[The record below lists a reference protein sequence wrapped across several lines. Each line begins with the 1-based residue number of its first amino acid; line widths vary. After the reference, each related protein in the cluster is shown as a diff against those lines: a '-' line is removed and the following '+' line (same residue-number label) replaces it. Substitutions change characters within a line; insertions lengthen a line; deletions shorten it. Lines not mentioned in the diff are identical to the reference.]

1 MAEPFNPF
9 DNPRNKRWFI
19 NLSSVLGLRPNELVG
34 AAQRGENIS
43 FPSDI
48 QSISDIQK
56 RFSDQ
61 GIPVPEY
68 LMELA
73 AEEWEEYEELVLDDD
88 ILRTVGHQSRISG
101 HQYRPDPYGPIIP
114 DKLVQKTNEL
124 TNRGYVKIGDSIP
137 HIDKGN
143 ETKFWKELWA
153 KPKFGTDPVFGEG
166 VNAAAL
172 LTGLMDAANK
182 EASRRVE
189 DKDNPR
195 GLGNLVH
202 PIHIGDVSLP
212 HDGGDFW
219 DAEFKSSWKHTRNL
233 IGAIP
238 QFATAKTAM
247 DIVKPPEMTG
257 IERIKSSWDQLEGMN
272 PFARVGLTGLMTAMP
287 ALDAYESLTEQVAGL
302 GATGFIPGIN
312 PSSAATDRY
321 NLIKQLDPNNIQ
333 SPDYAKRIE
342 AYKQSKEAGE
352 ISWDRQ
358 MFYELVGDPVAFSA
372 GGEVASLLGMTGKP
386 AIAAMSSKEIAK
398 FGATMQAKHVVKHL
412 GPSFNETNGIL
423 NVWKIQSA
431 GSGSISSDFRA
442 AFNLVAFDPSVNID
456 AFGPNSV
463 AVRQQLMDSGVL
475 EEQADLLTRVIG
487 KMSVKVGDGNPDA
500 LAGQIQVS
508 KISDAAANSALEQ
521 TIQLDNLDAPIGF
534 TFKISEPDNTVTG
547 LRHNF
552 DSWMDLVDTIDP
564 SSGYARKLTKAG
576 FNSTDQT
583 FSKNGLLDQLQGQ
596 NLLMP
601 EGPEYGEFSGMRL
614 HKEELVGLGIDS
626 FIRNYRGDRIP
637 MNELRQFMDQNRLKI
652 TEIKMEDLYSQGMYR
667 ARLGGAADHYGV
679 IGLSLD
685 LENMSPDSTIVRSML
700 QAEDDELTSYLGH
713 YGLNYM
719 RLANPGAS
727 EFVIQSVDNMA
738 QRATELI
745 NPTGPSLTA
754 IPNSY
759 RANIMM
765 TGRFQIRT
773 TADGQ
778 KLFHIDEVQ
787 SDFFQNHAR
796 TLGDREFDTTFA
808 HSLDNLSGPDTPLYW
823 DVIDQ
828 NKKSGGWSMGRFGTY
843 PEDIHLPD
851 GTLYE
856 AEADSIFITPTH
868 GITVSDESVKVLYDN
883 IIKSIG
889 DNPKLSNKGR
899 SSQKF
904 QTSEG
909 SWVEPIGNEENFGA
923 KIIEEELYEV
933 GQDFVRVQILKQGDE
948 ISQEGVE
955 KAPIIRIAN
964 YKSQVSFDG
973 RYDFYNLRNLRD
985 FWNYTARGML
995 SFEAPSIVK
1004 RRAFNED
1011 FWNQTRWSTD
1021 DILNN
1026 KTPYKVVKEGDG
1038 YAVYLGGARPN
1049 IPGLMNKR
1057 GISMGDYETREGAA
1071 KAINNYL
1078 RTIPTNTTAFNL
1090 PENFI
1095 FDELNY
1101 ATPVIRRMLFNAAHE
1116 GAKVL
1121 TFSSAEELVNRY
1133 GKAALPY
1140 ALRMYGRVMGEGVKP
1155 SGLMHRETRRIITDV
1170 MRTAGWS
1177 RWSVNDTNKLMARIE
1192 VPTGTRRI
1200 PYEAFEND
1208 TVKGGNSLG
1217 ASTSVHGALNRLK
1230 FILGGEASAASTD
1243 IRRLGYE
1250 GAAVPVTNIDRAR
1263 LAETQV
1269 KLINEMDSTIFD
1281 GLDHIPWEL
1290 TINDADPVIRNAILE
1305 RLVSADVGKMTE
1317 RLFRKWESIRT
1328 GASATDP
1335 AKAEQLEDALSVL
1348 DHYTS
1353 AIERSLKPHGLGID
1367 DKATKF
1373 ISDMPEEAMPAV
1385 LKALR
1390 DRRGLNSSGERAN
1403 YFNLLNMIEFEGIP
1417 VTPRAHGTSN
1427 DDILRILLEESIDT
1441 INPRNNMISKMKHP
1455 IHIAPRQTDK
1465 VTAFNGVR
1473 LTDDLSNPAVRKE
1486 LGITTTPDSNS
1497 LFMPTLQ
1504 EALTNVQM
1512 RLFQIN
1518 DQAPKGGNVLGL
1530 VDFTNDGKY
1539 LVRLTEAADSH
1550 VAYHEVGHIF
1560 RRLLTENE
1568 LRKAGEFS
1576 MGREVFDG
1584 LTNKN
1589 IWSREAEE
1597 VFADA
1602 FDSYLR
1608 TGFARNPEMRTI
1620 FERFK
1625 EWLKSVGRAIKGSPH
1640 EEKLSPEMRQF
1651 FDELLTSNRP
1661 STRKI
1666 ENSIPPH
1673 MIDEAKKFYGY
1684 RVADHNVANAD
1695 GIDIIDRQFKVTD
1708 EIPISPPLEELSPL
1722 TSIEDTLSAA
1732 FVEDLYRKVGEGVGK
1747 VPLAGAVIK
1756 GMNPSAAASDPLA
1769 RALII
1774 REILIGQ
1781 GGQKATIAISKLR
1794 RLGNRQKVFGDVDD
1808 KGLFSDGP
1816 LKGMHLNDIR
1826 TRPNDYPLSPEQ
1838 REWIDV
1844 ASTLEEAKLK
1854 MLEVE
1859 GIKINLLDFDEGGQY
1874 AGRRVF
1880 VKVDPDGRVI
1890 DAVAVGRGVGGK
1902 QAYQKTRVYK
1912 TAEEAVEDGFRYME
1926 EDEALF
1932 MNLEAAYRQVA
1943 DKRVVDYI
1951 VSNLNMRTAGT
1962 ELDLIVNRNTT
1973 AERVDKAQLLIK
1985 ELLRA
1990 RRGDQIHWQTRKSIE
2005 RSLDELTGMLDDVS
2019 RITLEDLVEAGR
2031 VAADQPTSIVPKKG
2045 LIRKLFERVKE
2056 LEDEIKIIESN
2067 GEVPPASLIADL
2079 NTMKKKLG
2087 FQKHMVAEAYKNFYA
2102 SPTGEFEYNFSRSVS
2117 GILAESRVGAID
2129 ELLAI
2134 VRGEPYQHKV
2144 GDKIYTRYKGGML
2157 DDLRIESAKAA
2168 KALSDDTYKKRKASY
2183 TETSLGSKIPA
2194 FAGKIFLDDQPAFV
2208 GTKFDPQTFKYRQ
2221 KTGQEVVNDIT
2232 KSMVKNQEFY
2242 RFMEEANT
2250 INGAMRFFRL
2260 AGDMSWIGI
2269 HLFFLMGHATN
2280 PTGLIKSVL
2289 TGRAL
2294 RGDFSQARNLTFLPK
2309 ALVAFVHAFIDPT
2322 VHAKYLD
2329 EHAELLN
2336 RHPGVILAGRGTEF
2350 TEFTRKIGNA
2360 GFVRAKPIQ
2369 VIGELAGTIP
2379 GTKLAGRGYVGFI
2392 KRSQTGFEAALD
2404 IAGIELTK
2412 MLDDLGTD
2420 AAKIGEVDAVVNE
2433 MRGLSDAQR
2442 LGVSAKQRQI
2452 ESFTLLASRYNRAIG
2467 GMLADLPRGGIRG
2480 SQARRKVAN
2489 GIAAASAIS
2498 VAISLARGES
2508 MEEMLEHFNPQSPA
2522 FYTWNIGGVNIGFGT
2537 KVRSLIKLSAGM
2549 YTAMTDDRP
2558 TDWLSMENP
2567 ALRFARGNASPIIG
2581 TALDVI
2587 TGRTYMGEPSR
2598 DSIQSFGK
2606 NVLAPSAMF
2615 IWMSTMLLEGG
2626 SIKQRSLKGLSE
2638 FVGFR
2643 GYPETMTQVLHNYSK
2658 DTLGLDY
2665 DELEP
2670 FERKLLRDLMK
2681 DVLLPM
2687 QQEQLLRGS
2696 QFAKYYYERDLLDEE
2711 RLDAEKDLL
2720 TQYMNPEKWT
2730 GKFLVGNPEQ
2740 TFRDIYND
2748 IQSAYAVAINDLN
2761 EQHHMYQDDQEFDED
2776 NPKNYV
2782 LQEWY
2787 ALFEKAYRT
2796 ASTEDIPNS
2805 IYEGVFDTKKLVRLK
2820 QEFWASTLPNGER
2833 MIDYK
2838 DFVARNTTTTI
2849 HPPRVMQILGN
2860 EAQLKATQEA
2870 QQAFL
2875 KDRGKWN
2882 DVLDK
2887 SK

>member
-1 MAEPFNPF
+1 MSEPYNPYS
-9 DNPRNKRWFI
+9 NPRNQRWVGNF
-19 NLSSVLGLRPNELVG
+19 LATLGLNPNNFMKAV
-34 AAQRGENIS
+34 QENGTVS
-43 FPSDI
+43 LPPDI
-48 QSISDIQK
+48 QSIEDIRK

-73 AEEWEEYEELVLDDD
+73 AEDWEDYEEIILGKPIRQTISLNQFGPAIPKDVLD
-88 ILRTVGHQSRISG
+88 
-101 HQYRPDPYGPIIP
+101 
-114 DKLVQKTNEL
+114 KTREL
-124 TNRGYVKIGDSIP
+124 EGKGYVRIGDSIP
-137 HIDKGN
+137 HIESGK
-143 ETKFWKELWA
+143 ETNLWKEVWA
-153 KPKFGTDPVFGEG
+153 KPKYGPVLPFGQDL
-166 VNAAAL
+166 NAAEL
-172 LTGLMDAANK
+172 LGGLFDNAQK
-182 EASRRVE
+182 EASRRDE
-189 DKDNPR
+189 NRD
-195 GLGNLVH
+195 LVH
-202 PIHIGDVSLP
+202 PIQLEDTGLPDIRNGESFWKEEWDKALSRGISAAQTLLQPGSTMTDRFAGSRQEIEAMAPDMNPLAKSGLALLSSATPAMEVFDDTVTLGAGYASTQQLPSLHTLGGSQDEGAMRTNSGALQRYQFMQTLDPENHQSPDWAKRQSAYKQARDSGEVSLP
-212 HDGGDFW
+212 EQIF
-219 DAEFKSSWKHTRNL
+219 
-233 IGAIP
+233 
-238 QFATAKTAM
+238 
-247 DIVKPPEMTG
+247 
-257 IERIKSSWDQLEGMN
+257 
-272 PFARVGLTGLMTAMP
+272 
-287 ALDAYESLTEQVAGL
+287 YES
-302 GATGFIPGIN
+302 F
-312 PSSAATDRY
+312 TD
-321 NLIKQLDPNNIQ
+321 P
-333 SPDYAKRIE
+333 
-342 AYKQSKEAGE
+342 
-352 ISWDRQ
+352 
-358 MFYELVGDPVAFSA
+358 FVVGP
-372 GGEVASLLGMTGKP
+372 GGEVAWAFGLGSKKV
-386 AIAAMSSKEIAK
+386 IKKMSEKEIAK
-398 FGATMQAKHVVKHL
+398 FAANIQSRAVREAL
-412 GPSFNETNGIL
+412 GPTFKETNGLL
-423 NVWKIQSA
+423 NIWKNQSGGTGA
-431 GSGSISSDFRA
+431 VSSEFRA
-442 AFNLVAFDPSVNID
+442 ALNLVTFDPTVNID

-463 AVRQQLMDSGVL
+463 VMRQQFMNSGVL
-475 EEQADLLTRVIG
+475 EEEADLLTRAIAN
-487 KMSVKVGDGNPDA
+487 MSANVGDGNPDA
-500 LAGQIQVS
+500 LAGQIQIS
-508 KISDAAANSALEQ
+508 KISDGAANSALEQ
-521 TIQLDNLDAPIGF
+521 TIEFDNLDAPIGF
-534 TFKISEPDNTVTG
+534 TFKISEPQNTVTG
-547 LRHNF
+547 LTHNF

-564 SSGYARKLTKAG
+564 SSGYARKITKAG
-576 FNSTDQT
+576 FNPTDKT

-652 TEIKMEDLYSQGMYR
+652 TELKMEDLYSQGDLQ

-685 LENMSPDSTIVRSML
+685 LENMSPDSTIIRAML
-700 QAEDDELTSYLGH
+700 QAEGDSLTTYLGH
-713 YGLNYM
+713 YGQTYAAFGSP
-719 RLANPGAS
+719 RAS
-727 EFVIQSVDNMA
+727 EFFAQSVDNMA
-738 QRATELI
+738 QRAIELI
-745 NPTGPSLTA
+745 NPAGPSLTA
-754 IPNSY
+754 VPHS
-759 RANIMM
+759 RENIMM
-765 TGRFQIRT
+765 TGRFQIRST
-773 TADGQ
+773 SDGL
-778 KLFHIDEVQ
+778 KLFHMDEIQ
-787 SDFFQNHAR
+787 SDFFQNRAR
-796 TLGDREFDTTFA
+796 IFGDREFQSRFT
-808 HSLDNLSGPDTPLYW
+808 HNLENLSGPDKTLYW
-823 DVIDQ
+823 DVADQ

-843 PEDIHLPD
+843 QEEIHLPD
-851 GTLYE
+851 GRLYD
-856 AEADSIFITPTH
+856 AESESLFITPTH

-883 IIKSIG
+883 IIRAIG

-899 SSQKF
+899 SREF
-904 QTSEG
+904 
-909 SWVEPIGNEENFGA
+909 VGNEENFGA
-923 KIIEEELYEV
+923 KIIEEELYQV
-933 GQDFVRVQILKQGDE
+933 GEDFIRVQILKQGDE

-973 RYDFYNLRNLRD
+973 RYDFYDQIGLKA
-985 FWNYTARGML
+985 FWNFTARGMISL
-995 SFEAPSIVK
+995 EADSIVK
-1004 RRAFNED
+1004 RRAFSED
-1011 FWNQTRWSTD
+1011 FWAHTRWSTD

-1026 KTPYKVVKEGDG
+1026 KTPYKIVKERDG
-1038 YAVYLGGARPN
+1038 YSVYLGGARPN

-1071 KAINNYL
+1071 QAINNYL
-1078 RTIPTNTTAFNL
+1078 RTVSSTPFNL

-1095 FDELNY
+1095 FDETNF
-1101 ATPVIRRMLFNAAHE
+1101 AIPVIRRLLFNSADE
-1116 GAKVL
+1116 GAEVV

-1133 GKAALPY
+1133 GKGALPY
-1140 ALRMYGRVMGEGVKP
+1140 ALKMYGRVMGEGVKP
-1155 SGLMHRETRRIITDV
+1155 SGLIHRETRRIITDV

-1177 RWSVNDTNKLMARIE
+1177 RWSINDTDKLMARIE
-1192 VPTGTRRI
+1192 VPTGTKNI
-1200 PYEAFEND
+1200 PYRAFENNTVTPQKATGHTTGVLASLRMLEAAIKEGSSRAD
-1208 TVKGGNSLG
+1208 TS
-1217 ASTSVHGALNRLK
+1217 
-1230 FILGGEASAASTD
+1230 
-1243 IRRLGYE
+1243 Y
-1250 GAAVPVTNIDRAR
+1250 
-1263 LAETQV
+1263 
-1269 KLINEMDSTIFD
+1269 INET
-1281 GLDHIPWEL
+1281 LDHIPWEL
-1290 TINDADPVIRNAILE
+1290 TINDSDPLVREAILE
-1305 RLVSADVGKMTE
+1305 RLVSANVGAMTE
-1317 RLFRKWESIRT
+1317 KLSRKSYRGQWNPDLTIDHAKT
-1328 GASATDP
+1328 GQYD
-1335 AKAEQLEDALSVL
+1335 DVLSVL
-1348 DHYTS
+1348 DYYTQ
-1353 AIERSLKPHGLGID
+1353 IIRRGYNELYRFD
-1367 DKATKF
+1367 DILATDDIK
-1373 ISDMPEEAMPAV
+1373 IPSV
-1385 LKALR
+1385 IKALQ
-1390 DRRGLNSSGERAN
+1390 DRRGLNTSKERVN
-1403 YFNLLNMIEFEGIP
+1403 SFNLLNMIEFEGIP
-1417 VTPRAHGTSN
+1417 VTPRKNGTSN

-1441 INPRNNMISKMKHP
+1441 VNPATDIISKLRHP
-1455 IHIAPRQTDK
+1455 LHIAPRQTDK

-1473 LTDDLSNPAVRKE
+1473 LTDDLSNAAVRKE
-1486 LGITTTPDSNS
+1486 LGISHKFEDGA
-1497 LFMPTLQ
+1497 MPTLQ
-1504 EALTNVQM
+1504 EALKNVQM

-1518 DQAPKGGNVLGL
+1518 DQAPRGGKVLGF

-1539 LVRLTEAADSH
+1539 LIRLAEAADSH
-1550 VAYHEVGHIF
+1550 VAMHEVGHVF
-1560 RRLLTENE
+1560 RRLLTEDQ
-1568 LRKAGEFS
+1568 LRAAGEFS

-1597 VFADA
+1597 AFADA
-1602 FDSYLR
+1602 FESYLR
-1608 TGFARNPEMRTI
+1608 TGFTRNPQMRTV

-1640 EEKLSPEMRQF
+1640 EEKLNPQMRQF
-1651 FDELLTSNRP
+1651 FDDLLTPNRP
-1661 STRKI
+1661 SIRKI
-1666 ENSIPPH
+1666 ENSVPPH
-1673 MIDEAKKFYGY
+1673 MIDEVKKFYGY
-1684 RVADHNVANAD
+1684 RVAAHNVVND
-1695 GIDIIDRQFKVTD
+1695 VGIDVIDRQFKIAD
-1708 EIPISPPLEELSPL
+1708 EAPITPPIEELSSL
-1722 TSIEDTLSAA
+1722 TSIDDTLSAA
-1732 FVEDLYRKVGEGVGK
+1732 FVEDLYRKVAEGVAK
-1747 VPLAGAVIK
+1747 VPLAGAVIR

-1774 REILIGQ
+1774 REILISQ

-1794 RLGNRQKVFGDVDD
+1794 RLGNRQKVFGDVND

-1816 LKGMHLNDIR
+1816 LKGTHLNDIR

-1838 REWIDV
+1838 REWIDI

-1902 QAYQKTRVYK
+1902 QSYQKTRVYK

-1962 ELDLIVNRNTT
+1962 ELDLIVNRNIT

-1985 ELLRA
+1985 ELIRA
-1990 RRGDQIHWQTRKSIE
+1990 RRGDQIHSQTRKSIE

-2031 VAADQPTSIVPKKG
+2031 IAADQPTSMVPKKG
-2045 LIRKLFERVKE
+2045 LIKKLFARVKE

-2079 NTMKKKLG
+2079 NVMKKKLG
-2087 FQKHMVAEAYKNFYA
+2087 FQKHMVSEAYKNFEE
-2102 SPTGEFEYNFSRSVS
+2102 TGEFEYNFSRSVS

-2144 GDKIYTRYKGGML
+2144 GDKIYTRYRGGML

-2260 AGDMSWIGI
+2260 AGDMSMIGI
-2269 HLFFLMGHATN
+2269 HLFFLLGHATN

-2329 EHAELLN
+2329 ENAELLN

-2360 GFVRAKPIQ
+2360 GFVRTKPIQ
-2369 VIGELAGTIP
+2369 VIGQLAGSMTYKGYGLP
-2379 GTKLAGRGYVGFI
+2379 TVGRGYVGFI

-2420 AAKIGEVDAVVNE
+2420 AAKIGEVDAVINE

-2480 SQARRKVAN
+2480 DQARRKVAN

-2508 MEEMLEHFNPQSPA
+2508 MEEMLEHFNPQSPH
-2522 FYTWNIGGVNIGFGT
+2522 FYTWNIGGVNLGFGT

-2581 TALDVI
+2581 GPLDVI
-2587 TGRTYMGEPSR
+2587 TGRTYMGDPTR
-2598 DSIQSFGK
+2598 DSIQSFAK
-2606 NVLAPSAMF
+2606 NVLAPSSMF

-2626 SIKQRSLKGLSE
+2626 SIKQRAYKGLAE
-2638 FVGFR
+2638 FIGFR
-2643 GYPETMTQVLHNYSK
+2643 GYPETMSQILHSYSK

-2681 DVLLPM
+2681 DILLPM
-2687 QQEQLLRGS
+2687 QQEQLLKGS

-2711 RLDAEKDLL
+2711 RLAAEKDLL

-2748 IQSAYAVAINDLN
+2748 IQSAYSVAINDLN

-2796 ASTEDIPNS
+2796 AGTEDVPNS

-2860 EAQLKATQEA
+2860 EAQLRATQET